1 MSNNNQNNQCEMLK
15 RIENNHLRGS
25 EIGMLHYNGIFDNET
40 LESVV
45 NGLYSTIMH
54 DAVILKASDAIR
66 VVKTEHGVNIYSKPC
81 PATVFGFKSAP
92 NCDVASIIAK
102 RMGSL
107 FPNYTTQA
115 TKNGAFTQHILS
127 NRKYDIPLK
136 YRYLT
141 MVSPALLIKEGFGG
155 TYRKQKT
162 KSKVLETYK
171 RLD

>member
-1 MSNNNQNNQCEMLK
+1 MSNNNQISECELLK

-25 EIGMLHYNGIFDNET
+25 EIGMLHYNGIYDNET
-40 LESVV
+40 LASVV
-45 NGLYSTIMH
+45 NGLYSVITR
-54 DAVILKASDAIR
+54 DAVILKASDVIR

-81 PATVFGFKSAP
+81 PATVFGFKSASG
-92 NCDVASIIAK
+92 CDVASIIAK

-115 TKNGAFTQHILS
+115 TKNGAFTQHILTVRG
-127 NRKYDIPLK
+127 RKTQF
-136 YRYLT
+136 RYLT

-155 TYRKQKT
+155 TYHKQKT

-171 RLD
+171 GLD

>member
-1 MSNNNQNNQCEMLK
+1 MSNNNQISECELLK

-25 EIGMLHYNGIFDNET
+25 EVGMLHYNGIFDNET

-45 NGLYSTIMH
+45 NGLYSVIMH
-54 DAVILKASDAIR
+54 DAVILKASDVVRI
-66 VVKTEHGVNIYSKPC
+66 VKTEHGVNIYSKPC

-115 TKNGAFTQHILS
+115 TKNGAFTQHILTVRG
-127 NRKYDIPLK
+127 RKTQF
-136 YRYLT
+136 RYLT

-171 RLD
+171 GLD